1 METNLTT
8 ITENISDEK
17 IFDKYIKEKPKSV
30 EKKLPFYRWT
40 TYLTTK
46 QIENSI
52 YKNMAVN
59 VGTINRNG
67 NKQKRGRGE

>member
-1 METNLTT
+1 MK
-8 ITENISDEK
+8 K

-46 QIENSI
+46 QIEKFHI
-52 YKNMAVN
+52 
-59 VGTINRNG
+59 
-67 NKQKRGRGE
+67 QKYGSKRRYN